1 MCFKKKCAKCK
12 ELKNTNEFYKQK
24 THKYGVM
31 SYCKNCFNRNVQ
43 NRWVERKKQAIND
56 MGGCC
61 KDCGLKLKD
70 SHYSV
75 FEFHHIN
82 PSEKDSDWSKLRL
95 KSKTAIQKE
104 LSKCV
109 LLCANCHRI
118 RHAKNI

>member
-1 MCFKKKCAKCK
+1 MCLKKKCAKCK

-43 NRWVERKKQAIND
+43 NRWVERKKQAVNN

-75 FEFHHIN
+75 FEFHHLN
-82 PSEKDSDWSKLRL
+82 PSEKDSDWSKLRK
-95 KSKTAIQKE
+95 KSKTAIQEE

>member
-1 MCFKKKCAKCK
+1 MCLKKKCAKCK
-12 ELKNTNEFYKQK
+12 ELKVTDEFYKQK

-61 KDCGLKLKD
+61 NDCGLKLKD

-75 FEFHHIN
+75 FEFHHLN
-82 PSEKDSDWSKLRL
+82 PDEKDSDWSKLRL
-95 KSKTAIQKE
+95 KSKKAIQEE